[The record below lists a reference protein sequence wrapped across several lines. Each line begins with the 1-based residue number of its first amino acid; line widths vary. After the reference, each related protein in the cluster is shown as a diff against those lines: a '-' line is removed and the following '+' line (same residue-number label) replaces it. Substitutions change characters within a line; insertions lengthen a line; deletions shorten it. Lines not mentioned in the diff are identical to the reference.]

1 MASKT
6 SNKFKETM
14 YFLWKYNLEVWGMNE
29 FKYILEVL
37 FMLFLFIS
45 MSMWAEFWEKQMT
58 SKEKKCWK
66 YVVRTINLLLF
77 SLEPD
82 IHIFC
87 GDYHPL
93 RKWHTATAC
102 SDQRGGGTL
111 GRVGVVND
119 KNQVWVYLGNRNQC
133 LISVSVFQSIFFSSE
148 TETFLL
154 MSSKMM

>member
-1 MASKT
+1 MNTIRITLINCNLIEFCGIKD
-6 SNKFKETM
+6 FKQIQRNNVLLMKIQFGSLRHEWIQIHFRSFIYAFFIHFYVHVSRILRKADDIEGKKM
-14 YFLWKYNLEVWGMNE
+14 LEIW
-29 FKYILEVL
+29 I
-37 FMLFLFIS
+37 
-45 MSMWAEFWEKQMT
+45 
-58 SKEKKCWK
+58 
-66 YVVRTINLLLF
+66 RTLNLLLF

-119 KNQVWVYLGNRNQC
+119 KNQV
-133 LISVSVFQSIFFSSE
+133 SV
-148 TETFLL
+148 
-154 MSSKMM
+154 